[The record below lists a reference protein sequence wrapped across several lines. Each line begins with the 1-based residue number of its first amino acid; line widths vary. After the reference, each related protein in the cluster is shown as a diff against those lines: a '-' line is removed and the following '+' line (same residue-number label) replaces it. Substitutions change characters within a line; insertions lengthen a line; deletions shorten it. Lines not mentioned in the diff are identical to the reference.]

1 MATDHALPV
10 NEQEVPEVDTE
21 HRFAHPTDKLF
32 VQIAVVLAVVT
43 AIEVAW
49 SYLPWGDSRAAMFAE
64 IGGLM
69 IMMAFKFYVVASVF
83 MHLKWDSKLL
93 TSVFY
98 FGLGL
103 AVVVYVITLM
113 TFEFFSS
120 ATPPYA

>member
-1 MATDHALPV
+1 MATDHALPA
-10 NEQEVPEVDTE
+10 NEHEVPEVDVV
-21 HRFAHPTDKLF
+21 HRYAHPTDKLF
-32 VQIAVVLAVVT
+32 VQTAVVLAAVT

-49 SYLPWGDSRAAMFAE
+49 SYLPWGDSRLAMFAE

-69 IMMAFKFYVVASVF
+69 VMMGFKFYVVASIF
-83 MHLKWDSKLL
+83 KHLKWDSKLL

-103 AVVVYVITLM
+103 AVAVYLITLL

-120 ATPPYA
+120 ATPPYT